1 MVNSTVNGKK
11 IGKAAGMDDN
21 VKFTY
26 SLCGKR
32 NPKEKGLDTKI
43 NKNKPTISLIDS
55 LRKAREIVGE
65 TGEYVSIKAYPG
77 GNPNRGRTENS
88 EDMIH

>member
-11 IGKAAGMDDN
+11 IGKAAGKDYK

-55 LRKAREIVGE
+55 LREAGEIVGE
-65 TGEYVSIKAYPG
+65 TGDYVSIKAYPG